1 MFNNFDNMNKLSF
14 SAFNKLGS
22 TVVSGTIKENKQD
35 FDRMIGEIKKKQQE
49 ILKLKEVDNSQL
61 NIVIKL

>member
-1 MFNNFDNMNKLSF
+1 MNKLSF

-22 TVVSGTIKENKQD
+22 TVVSGTIKENKEN
-35 FDRMIGEIKKKQQE
+35 FDRVIDDIKKKQAE
-49 ILKLKEVDNSQL
+49 ISKLKDVDNQQL